1 MGSISH
7 FNLRMPVE
15 HRLRPWVRAEG
26 LAWPDLYWTPMSG
39 FPVRVIER
47 DWQTAF
53 LGGLA
58 AELAPDGLQPLC
70 FLEAPVIQGAV
81 EQAFLSEARD
91 LTPLPGL
98 CWRLEG
104 KPSAPPSAELTDQI
118 RNQQRPF
125 SYGLFAE
132 GQAFWVDPRDF
143 HSFVRRFGGHGGLIV
158 LFASSAPGADPLAGI
173 PPALFENPFVKQMT
187 RGADLRRELRQMQRW
202 QDPRMAAIKPVLARQ
217 WGDSLEIER
226 ISFLVPK
233 LKSMDF
239 FSMEQPVLEAVLQTF
254 PVCYFESPPDE
265 GVLLACSLPF
275 ADRLAALMARVR
287 TALRELTEG
296 AHK

>member
-39 FPVRVIER
+39 FPVRVVER

-53 LGGLA
+53 LGELAEELATEGLA
-58 AELAPDGLQPLC
+58 PLY
-70 FLEAPVIQGAV
+70 FLEAAVIHGGV
-81 EQAFLSEARD
+81 EEAFLAEARD

-98 CWRLEG
+98 CWRPEG
-104 KPSAPPSAELTDQI
+104 KPPGPPPAELTDQI

-125 SYGLFAE
+125 SYGPFAE

-143 HSFVRRFGGHGGLIV
+143 HSFVRGFSGHGGLIV
-158 LFASSAPGADPLAGI
+158 LFAAAAPGADPLAGI
-173 PPALFENPFVKQMT
+173 PSAFFENPFVKQMT
-187 RGADLRRELRQMQRW
+187 RGADLRRELRQLQRL
-202 QDPRMAAIKPVLARQ
+202 QDPRMAAVKPVLARG
-217 WGDSLEIER
+217 WAGGIDIER
-226 ISFLVPK
+226 IIFLVPK

-275 ADRLAALMARVR
+275 ADRLAALMAKVR
-287 TALRELTEG
+287 SALRDRSKG
-296 AHK
+296 GHA